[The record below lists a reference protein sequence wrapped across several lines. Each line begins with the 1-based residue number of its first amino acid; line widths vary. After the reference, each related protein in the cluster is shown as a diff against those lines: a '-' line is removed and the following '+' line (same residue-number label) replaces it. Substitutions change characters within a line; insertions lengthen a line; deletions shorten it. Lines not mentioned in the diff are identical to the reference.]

1 MARSKTEFIRV
12 PSRSKITSLYL
23 YMILYFFEI
32 CDKDTKVLPNTTQI
46 YLYVVDICLPEG
58 YIYPKDTDMDSVS
71 IYLFINDI
79 SECLMGDDESFT
91 LV

>member
-1 MARSKTEFIRV
+1 M
-12 PSRSKITSLYL
+12 
-23 YMILYFFEI
+23 
-32 CDKDTKVLPNTTQI
+32 TQI